1 MDGGCA
7 AGTVGGKSPS
17 GDRLPPAMKA
27 GTGRRQLF
35 SGKMEKGIDSRP
47 SDRHNSSLRRISSV
61 G

>member
-1 MDGGCA
+1 MGAQRGTAGGW
-7 AGTVGGKSPS
+7 SRS
-17 GDRLPPAMKA
+17 GDRLSPAMKA

-47 SDRHNSSLRRISSV
+47 ADRHNSSLRRISSV

>member
-1 MDGGCA
+1 MLAAQRGKAGGGTA
-7 AGTVGGKSPS
+7 SAG
-17 GDRLPPAMKA
+17 RLPPAMEA

-47 SDRHNSSLRRISSV
+47 ADRHNLGLRRISSV

>member
-1 MDGGCA
+1 MGA
-7 AGTVGGKSPS
+7 QRGTVGGWYRS

-47 SDRHNSSLRRISSV
+47 ADRHNSSLRRISSV

>member
-7 AGTVGGKSPS
+7 AGKGGGGTASA
-17 GDRLPPAMKA
+17 GRLPPVMEA

-35 SGKMEKGIDSRP
+35 SGKMEKGIDSQP
-47 SDRHNSSLRRISSV
+47 ADRHNSSLRRISSV